1 MQDTCRIR
9 FRQKIGRVPCDDGQK
24 HMSREMII
32 KKILD
37 RCSEM
42 SVSRDSIRQ
51 TLYVLKVACAE
62 GPSES
67 AGLEII
73 HQSD

>member
-1 MQDTCRIR
+1 
-9 FRQKIGRVPCDDGQK
+9 
-24 HMSREMII
+24 MII